1 MQDELTQVEIQ
12 KMQEEINYRKEVLA
26 PQLRAAVK
34 SAKELGDLSEN
45 DEYHSAKR
53 DMNKNNSRIA
63 YLQSMINTA
72 VVISTDSREDEIG
85 LFDEIEIHYDNDD
98 ETRKIRIVTTLRN
111 DVLKGCIS
119 KESPLGMALLGHKVG
134 DTVTIKVNDKISYPV
149 TVISIKKG
157 TDDETLEIS
166 KY

>member
-1 MQDELTQVEIQ
+1 MQDELTQVDIQ

-53 DMNKNNSRIA
+53 ELNKNNSRIA
-63 YLQSMINTA
+63 YLQSMIKTA
-72 VVISTDSREDEIG
+72 IVISADSEEDEVG
-85 LFDEIEIHYDNDD
+85 LFDEIEIHYDDDD
-98 ETRKIRIVTTLRN
+98 ESRTIRIVTTLRN

-119 KESPLGMALLGHKVG
+119 KESPLGQALLGRKVG
-134 DTVTIKVNDKISYPV
+134 ETVTVKVNDRISYPV
-149 TVISIKKG
+149 TIKSIKKG
-157 TDDETLEIS
+157 VDDDTLEIS